1 MASIWK
7 SVYIGKLDDTVKEYN
22 NTYNR
27 TIKIKIADVKSG
39 TYIAFGVEHNDE
51 DSKFKV
57 SDHVRK
63 SK

>member
-1 MASIWK
+1 M
-7 SVYIGKLDDTVKEYN
+7 YIGKLDDTVKEYN

-27 TIKIKIADVKSG
+27 TIKIKIAG
-39 TYIAFGVEHNDE
+39 TYTAFGVEHNNE